1 MSYDLLG
8 KNFTP
13 PDVRAKVTGK
23 AKYAEDFRAEGM
35 VFARM
40 LTSPMPHAR
49 VVSID
54 ASEALAMD
62 GVLGVL
68 TPDDVPQLEDIPD
81 RPILAREAT
90 FVGEPIAAVAAVDE
104 TTAAEA
110 LEKIK
115 VQFEPLP
122 YTLDPL
128 ESLYPGGPSART
140 EGNVWN
146 LGGIPMQTVHWT
158 AKDFASTEE
167 GTLPM
172 TGKAPV
178 DWSYGDLDA
187 AFAEAKV
194 VYDESFVTG
203 SNAHHS
209 MEPRSTMAYWQNGK
223 CFMHASSQSHT
234 YSVAGI
240 AKYLQIDPSDL
251 VLIAEFC
258 GGGFGSKGTPYPS
271 MAVPA
276 YLSKKI
282 NRPVMMRVSRSEEFF
297 LGSSRPGFQ
306 GRIKI
311 GFREDGRVTAVDVYL
326 VQHNGAHKGFPDFGG
341 AGEMISIVH
350 TPKAM
355 RLRAVP
361 VLTNTPYTGAQRGPG
376 QNQMAMIMEPL
387 IDRAARELGLDRFAV
402 RKLNAPTAETK
413 VAERQ
418 SPVTS
423 AYMREALEMAAEKF
437 NYAERIKR
445 SGQRNGSK
453 VTGIGIGQAFHTAG
467 GSGFDGL
474 VRITPEGKLHIHT
487 GVGNL
492 GTYSYAATSRVAAE
506 VLKFD
511 WENCVIE
518 RGDSRRH
525 LPLNLGQF
533 GSNTSYTMTR
543 TNYVAAMDAL
553 GKLKEIAA
561 MDLGGAADDYDVGG
575 ERVFLKSNPDT
586 GMSYADAAKR
596 AIELGGKFSGAEAPD
611 DIRFPTTDAVKA
623 LAGTGL
629 IGVAK
634 DTLDHTGIVPG
645 LACGFMEI
653 ELDVETGKYQIIDY
667 VGFVDCGRV
676 LHPVGLA
683 NQIRGG
689 AVMGI
694 GLAGLERLVYDPQ
707 NGLPANVGF
716 YQAKP
721 PSYLDL
727 PPKMQVGGVD
737 LPDPVNPVG
746 AKGMGEP
753 PMGASASALLSAISD
768 AMGGH
773 IFYRTPVTPDMIVN
787 ALSGREQSHKPL
799 QQFTA

>member
-23 AKYAEDFRAEGM
+23 AKYSEDFRAEGM
-35 VFARM
+35 VFARL

-54 ASEALAMD
+54 ASEALAME

-68 TPDDVPQLEDIPD
+68 TPDDVPPGDGAV
-81 RPILAREAT
+81 RPILATET
-90 FVGEPIAAVAAVDE
+90 MFVGEPIAAIAAVNE
-104 TTAAEA
+104 TIAADA

-128 ESLYPGGPSART
+128 ESLYPGGPSARSD
-140 EGNVWN
+140 GNNVYN
-146 LGGIPMQTVHWT
+146 RFGIPLQTLHWT

-187 AFAEAKV
+187 AFAQSKV

-209 MEPRSTMAYWQNGK
+209 MEPRTTMAYWQNGK

-234 YSVAGI
+234 FSVGGI
-240 AKYLQIDPSDL
+240 AEYLQIDPSDV

-271 MAVPA
+271 MAIPA

-282 NRPVMMRVSRSEEFF
+282 SRPVMMRISRAEEYF

-311 GFREDGRVTAVDVYL
+311 GFREDGRVTGLDVYI
-326 VQHNGAHKGFPDFGG
+326 VQQNGAHDGFPDYGG

-350 TPKAM
+350 TPLAM
-355 RLRAVP
+355 RVRAVP
-361 VLTNTPYTGAQRGPG
+361 VLTNTPDTGAQRGPG

-387 IDRAARELGLDRFAV
+387 IDRAARELGLDRLAM
-402 RKLNAPTAETK
+402 RNTNAPTAETRLG
-413 VAERQ
+413 ERR
-418 SPVTS
+418 STVTS

-453 VTGIGIGQAFHTAG
+453 VTGIGIGQSFHTAG
-467 GSGFDGL
+467 SSGFDGL
-474 VRITPEGKLHIHT
+474 VRISPEGKLHIHT

-492 GTYSYAATSRVAAE
+492 GTYSYAAT
-506 VLKFD
+506 
-511 WENCVIE
+511 
-518 RGDSRRH
+518 
-525 LPLNLGQF
+525 
-533 GSNTSYTMTR
+533 
-543 TNYVAAMDAL
+543 
-553 GKLKEIAA
+553 
-561 MDLGGAADDYDVGG
+561 
-575 ERVFLKSNPDT
+575 
-586 GMSYADAAKR
+586 
-596 AIELGGKFSGAEAPD
+596 
-611 DIRFPTTDAVKA
+611 
-623 LAGTGL
+623 
-629 IGVAK
+629 
-634 DTLDHTGIVPG
+634 
-645 LACGFMEI
+645 
-653 ELDVETGKYQIIDY
+653 
-667 VGFVDCGRV
+667 
-676 LHPVGLA
+676 
-683 NQIRGG
+683 
-689 AVMGI
+689 
-694 GLAGLERLVYDPQ
+694 AGL
-707 NGLPANVGF
+707 
-716 YQAKP
+716 P
-721 PSYLDL
+721 PR
-727 PPKMQVGGVD
+727 
-737 LPDPVNPVG
+737 
-746 AKGMGEP
+746 
-753 PMGASASALLSAISD
+753 
-768 AMGGH
+768 
-773 IFYRTPVTPDMIVN
+773 F
-787 ALSGREQSHKPL
+787 
-799 QQFTA
+799 

>member
-1 MSYDLLG
+1 MTYDLLG

-23 AKYAEDFRAEGM
+23 ARYAEDFRAEGM
-35 VFARM
+35 VFCRL

-49 VVSID
+49 VVNID
-54 ASEALAMD
+54 ASEALAME

-68 TPDDVPQLEDIPD
+68 TPDDVPEMDAPA
-81 RPILAREAT
+81 RPILAREPM

-104 TTAAEA
+104 TTAADA
-110 LEKIK
+110 LERIK
-115 VQFEPLP
+115 VEFETLP

-128 ESLYPGGPSART
+128 ESLYPGGPSARSD
-140 EGNVWN
+140 GNVASR
-146 LGGIPMQTVHWT
+146 GGVPLQTLHWT

-187 AFAEAKV
+187 AFAQSKV

-209 MEPRSTMAYWQNGK
+209 MEPRTTMAYWQNGK

-234 YSVAGI
+234 YSISGI
-240 AKYLQIDPSDL
+240 ANYLQIEPSDV

-258 GGGFGSKGTPYPS
+258 GGGFGSKGSAYPS
-271 MAVPA
+271 MAIPA
-276 YLSKKI
+276 FMAKKI
-282 NRPVMMRVSRSEEFF
+282 ARPVMLRISRTEEYF
-297 LGSSRPGFQ
+297 LGCSRPGFQ

-311 GFREDGRVTAVDVYL
+311 GFREDGRVTAVDLYI
-326 VQHNGAHKGFPDFGG
+326 VQQNGAHEGFPDFGG
-341 AGEMISIVH
+341 AGEAVSIVH
-350 TPKAM
+350 TPLAM
-355 RLRAVP
+355 RVRAVP

-387 IDRAARELGLDRFAV
+387 LDRAARELGLDRLAL
-402 RKLNAPTAETK
+402 RSTNAPTAATQ
-413 VAERQ
+413 VSERR

-423 AYMREALEMAAEKF
+423 AYMREALQMAAERF

-453 VTGIGIGQAFHTAG
+453 VTGIGIGQAYHSAG
-467 GSGFDGL
+467 WNGFDGL

-487 GVGNL
+487 GIGNL

-506 VLKFD
+506 VLKCGWD
-511 WENCVIE
+511 NCVIE

-525 LPLNLGQF
+525 LPLNNGQF

-553 GKLKEIAA
+553 AKLKEIAA
-561 MDLGGAADDYDVGG
+561 MDLGGEPDDYDVGG
-575 ERVFLKSNPDT
+575 ERVFKKSDPDS
-586 GMSYADAAKR
+586 GLSYADAAQR
-596 AIELGGKFSGAEAPD
+596 AIELGGKFSGAEAPE
-611 DIRFPTTDAVKA
+611 DIRFPTTDAVKGI
-623 LAGTGL
+623 AGTGL

-634 DTLDHTGIVPG
+634 DTLDHSGVVPA
-645 LACGFMEI
+645 LACGFMEV
-653 ELDVETGKYQIIDY
+653 ELDVETGKYEIIDY
-667 VGFVDCGRV
+667 TGFVDCGSV

-689 AVMGI
+689 AVMGV

-707 NGLPANVGF
+707 NGLPANVGL
-716 YQAKP
+716 YQSKP

-727 PPKMQVGGVD
+727 PPQMQVGAVD

-753 PMGASASALLSAISD
+753 PMGAAASALLSALSD
-768 AMGGH
+768 AMDGH

-787 ALSGREQSHKPL
+787 ALTGREQSHKPL